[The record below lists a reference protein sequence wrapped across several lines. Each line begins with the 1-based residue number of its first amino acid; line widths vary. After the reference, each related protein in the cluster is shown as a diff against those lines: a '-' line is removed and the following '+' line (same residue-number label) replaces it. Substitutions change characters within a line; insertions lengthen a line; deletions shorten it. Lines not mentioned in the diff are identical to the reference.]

1 MAYKS
6 ILTALLESN
15 SCMYI
20 LVADSTN
27 DLPNLPNLSQAGET
41 ADTRHFAKVGSCVR
55 VVSDGHWYAL
65 APSNEWKAMYCMSD
79 EVDDAISQ
87 NVKAMQE
94 IMASTEKYRNDA
106 ASSKNDAASSAK
118 KANASAVNADRSA
131 KDAKSAAEK
140 AGADAVVVINNGIE
154 AKMSEMRNIQD
165 DVTTRQKVVAY
176 NADKT
181 AVSLQNAKAAEAAV
195 KNDLQSVA
203 EAKVEIYAIKSATD
217 ETLEQCKGY
226 ACAASFA
233 FGPDSDGNFS
243 FFVNEDDPE

>member
-20 LVADSTN
+20 LVADSAN

-79 EVDDAISQ
+79 EVDEAISQ

-106 ASSKNDAASSAK
+106 ASSKDDAASSAK
-118 KANASAVNADRSA
+118 KANASAVNADKSA
-131 KDAKSAAEK
+131 KNAKSAAET
-140 AGADAVVVINNGIE
+140 AGADAVVVINKGIE
-154 AKMSEMRNIQD
+154 AKMSEMCSIQN
-165 DVTTRQKVVAY
+165 DVATRQKVVAD
-176 NADKT
+176 NADKA

-195 KNDLQSVA
+195 KNDLQSVTA
-203 EAKVEIYAIKSATD
+203 VKVEVAALKSAAD
-217 ETLEQCKGY
+217 ATLEQCKGY
-226 ACAASFA
+226 AGAATFA
-233 FGPDSDGNFS
+233 FGPDADGKFS
-243 FFVNEDDPE
+243 FFINTED

>member
-20 LVADSTN
+20 LVADSAN

-65 APSNEWKAMYCMSD
+65 SPSNEWMPLFYMTS
-79 EVDDAISQ
+79 EVDDAINE
-87 NVKAMQE
+87 NVQKMLQ
-94 IMASTEKYRNDA
+94 IMATIDEYSKVAHESAEKAYKCAESAED
-106 ASSKNDAASSAK
+106 SKNDAS
-118 KANASAVNADRSA
+118 ASAG
-131 KDAKSAAEK
+131 K
-140 AGADAVVVINNGIE
+140 A
-154 AKMSEMRNIQD
+154 
-165 DVTTRQKVVAY
+165 
-176 NADKT
+176 
-181 AVSLQNAKAAEAAV
+181 AVSSQNAKAAESSV

-203 EAKVEIYAIKSATD
+203 EAKIEICAIKSATE

-226 ACAASFA
+226 AGAASFA

-243 FFVNEDDPE
+243 FFINEDDTE